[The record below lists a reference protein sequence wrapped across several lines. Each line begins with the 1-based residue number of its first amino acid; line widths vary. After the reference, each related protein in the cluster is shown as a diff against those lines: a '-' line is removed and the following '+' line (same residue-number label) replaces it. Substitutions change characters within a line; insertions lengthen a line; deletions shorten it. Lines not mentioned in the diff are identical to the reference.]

1 MAFDFSISPALEE
14 QRRRVAEFVVTE
26 VVPLEQRVFRDGMTD
41 ALRRD
46 LQGRAKAAGVFA
58 PQAPRE
64 HGGGGFRFDESAV
77 LLEEAGY
84 SLLGPLALN
93 CAAPDEGNI
102 HLIHQTGTPEQH
114 AAYLRPLVSGEVR
127 SCFSMTEPP
136 PGAGSDPSALRTTAR
151 RVDGGWVLDG
161 DKWLI
166 TGADGAAFSIVMA
179 RNTGDDAPEGATMFL
194 VDADNPGFVVGDHI
208 DTIDA
213 TGVGG
218 HCRVTI
224 RDCFVPD
231 DRVLGEPGRG
241 FQSAQVRLAPARLTH
256 CMRWL
261 GAARR
266 AHDIALERAVGRE
279 LFGSRLADLGMAQAL
294 IAENEIDLDAART
307 VVRHAAWQIAEGSR
321 SSEESSRAKVFVSEA
336 VCRVVD
342 RSVQLA
348 GGMGTSEELVLGRI
362 YRDIRSFRIY
372 DGATEVHKMSI
383 ARRAAKRAAERL
395 AARGEVLGHRAADGD
410 GSGRDGSRSEGS
422 GE

>member
-1 MAFDFSISPALEE
+1 VAFDFSLSPAVEE
-14 QRRRVAEFVVTE
+14 QRHRIEAFVAAE
-26 VVPLEQRVFRDGMTD
+26 VIPLEQRVFRDGLDD
-41 ALRRD
+41 ALRLD
-46 LQGRAKAAGVFA
+46 LQARAKAAGVFA

-64 HGGGGFRFDESAV
+64 LGGGGFRFDETAV

-102 HLIHQTGTPEQH
+102 HLLHATGTPEQH
-114 AAYLRPLVSGEVR
+114 ARWLRPLVSGEIR

-136 PGAGSDPSALRTTAR
+136 PGAGSDPSALKTVAR
-151 RVDGGWVLDG
+151 RAPGGWVLDG
-161 DKWLI
+161 EKWLI

-179 RNTGDDAPEGATMFL
+179 RNDGPDAPEGATMFL
-194 VDADNPGFVVGDHI
+194 VAADNPGFVVGEHLN
-208 DTIDA
+208 TIDA

-218 HCRVTI
+218 HCRVTL
-224 RDCFVPD
+224 RGCFVPD
-231 DRVLGEPGRG
+231 EDVLGEVGRG
-241 FQSAQVRLAPARLTH
+241 FRSAQVRLAPARLTH

-266 AHDIALERAVGRE
+266 AHDIALERAVGRS
-279 LFGSRLADLGMAQAL
+279 LFGSPLAGLGMAQAL
-294 IAENEIDLDAART
+294 IAENEIDLDAARS
-307 VVRHAAWQIAEGSR
+307 VLWHASWAIAEGSR

-348 GGMGTSEELVLGRI
+348 GGMGTSEERVLGRV

-383 ARRAAKRAAERL
+383 AQRAARRAAERI
-395 AARGEVLGHRAADGD
+395 ARTTIP
-410 GSGRDGSRSEGS
+410 S
-422 GE
+422 

>member
-1 MAFDFSISPALEE
+1 VAFDFSVSPAVDE
-14 QRRRVAEFVVTE
+14 QRQRIAEFIAAE
-26 VVPLEQRVFRDGMTD
+26 VIPLEQQVFRHGLDD
-41 ALRRD
+41 AQRVD
-46 LQGRAKAAGVFA
+46 LQSRAKAAGVFA
-58 PQAPRE
+58 PPAPRE
-64 HGGGGFRFDESAV
+64 LGGGGFRFDESAV

-102 HLIHQTGTPEQH
+102 HLIHLTGTPEQQERW
-114 AAYLRPLVSGEVR
+114 LKPLVAGDVR

-151 RVDGGWVLDG
+151 RTQGGWLING
-161 DKWLI
+161 KKWLI

-179 RNTGDDAPEGATMFL
+179 RNEGDDAPEGATMFL
-194 VDADNPGFVVGDHI
+194 VAADNPGFIVGEHLN
-208 DTIDA
+208 TIDA

-218 HCRVTI
+218 HCRVTL

-231 DRVLGEPGRG
+231 EDVLGEVGRG

-279 LFGSRLADLGMAQAL
+279 LFGSPLAELGMAQAL
-294 IAENEIDLDAART
+294 IAENEIDLDAARS
-307 VVRHAAWQIAEGSR
+307 VVWHASWAIAEGSR
-321 SSEESSRAKVFVSEA
+321 SSEESSRAKVFASEA

-342 RSVQLA
+342 RAVQLA

-383 ARRAAKRAAERL
+383 ARRAAQRAA
-395 AARGEVLGHRAADGD
+395 ARIAQ
-410 GSGRDGSRSEGS
+410 RDGGAQ
-422 GE
+422 

>member
-1 MAFDFSISPALEE
+1 MAFDFSMSPAVEQ
-14 QRRRVAEFVVTE
+14 QRRRVEEFVATE
-26 VVPLEQRVFRDGMTD
+26 VVPLEQRVFAEGMTD
-41 ALRRD
+41 ALRVE
-46 LQGRAKAAGVFA
+46 LQAKAKAAGVFA
-58 PQAPRE
+58 PQAPQE
-64 HGGGGFRFDESAV
+64 LGGGGFRFDESAV

-102 HLIHQTGTPEQH
+102 HLLHVTGSAMQKEK
-114 AAYLRPLVSGEVR
+114 YLEPLVAGEVR

-136 PGAGSDPSALRTTAR
+136 PGAGSDPSALRTRAR
-151 RVDGGWVLDG
+151 RTDGGWVVNG

-179 RNTGDDAPEGATMFL
+179 LNEGDDVPQGATMFL
-194 VDADNPGFVVGDHI
+194 VDADNPGFVVGEHI

-218 HCRVTI
+218 HCRVTL

-231 DRVLGEPGRG
+231 DHVLGEVGKG

-266 AHDIALERAVGRE
+266 AHDIAVERAVGRE
-279 LFGSRLADLGMAQAL
+279 LFGSTLSDLGMAQAL
-294 IAENEIDLDAART
+294 IAENEIDLDAARSMIW
-307 VVRHAAWQIAEGSR
+307 HASWAIAEGQR
-321 SSEESSRAKVFVSEA
+321 SSEQSSRTKVFASEA
-336 VCRVVD
+336 ACRVVD

-383 ARRAAKRAAERL
+383 ARRAAR
-395 AARGEVLGHRAADGD
+395 RAADRAA
-410 GSGRDGSRSEGS
+410 SRDARA
-422 GE
+422 